1 MRALA
6 FGALLMLAAP
16 AAAQMVASKPV
27 LTLDGANAV
36 LAAAQAKAVAMG
48 LKVTVVVVDPA
59 GVPIVSARMDDAS
72 LLGPDIALAKART
85 AAGFRRPTKAMQESL
100 MAPEG
105 LRLLTLP
112 ATLVDGAVPVKSGD
126 AVVGAVGVS
135 GATSAQDGEI
145 AAAGAAVVK

>member
-6 FGALLMLAAP
+6 LALVLLAAP
-16 AAAQMVASKPV
+16 AAAQMVVNQPV
-27 LTLDGANAV
+27 LTLAGADAV
-36 LAAAQAKAVAMG
+36 VKAAEAKAVAMG
-48 LKVTVVVVDPA
+48 LKVSVVVVDPS
-59 GVPIVSARMDDAS
+59 GVPIIMRRMDGAS

-85 AAGFRRPTKAMQESL
+85 SAGFRRPTKAMQESL

-105 LRLLTLP
+105 LRMLTLP
-112 ATLVDGAVPVKSGD
+112 ATLVDGAVPVKSGE

-145 AAAGAAVVK
+145 AAAGAATIK